1 MSHILL
7 ENTKNNLKDFI
18 ADSKYP
24 DNKYQDKLVILKQ
37 VVESSLKSALNNI
50 GVGDLVEKI
59 NKSSKHLKP
68 DKFYDLYNLHDFCI
82 IRSGNY
88 YPNHEIYLDNAEEEV
103 AIDIRSVRVNTD
115 WVYPD
120 IKFLNEYLNTN
131 YTEWSDII
139 SKSDIVNIVN
149 LFTDALD
156 YLSKKANCLNK
167 YCDEFEEFLSGIN
180 TEEDLMIKYPEIYEY
195 YLEFKKAYPEDTK
208 NILRSG
214 KEVKEILEEYRNYLT
229 LVEEKEEVGN

>member
-7 ENTKNNLKDFI
+7 KNTKGRLKDFI
-18 ADSKYP
+18 TDSKYP
-24 DNKYQDKLVILKQ
+24 DNKYQDKLIILKQ

-68 DKFYDLYNLHDFCI
+68 NRFYEFHNLPHFCI
-82 IRSGNY
+82 MHEFY
-88 YPNHEIYLDNAEEEV
+88 YPNHEIYLDSYEEKIS
-103 AIDIRSVRVNTD
+103 IDIRCVSVITN
-115 WVYPD
+115 WVYPNID
-120 IKFLNEYLNTN
+120 FLNEYLNTD
-131 YTEWSDII
+131 YTNWSDII
-139 SKSDIVNIVN
+139 PKSDIINIVN

-156 YLSKKANCLNK
+156 YLSKKVNCLNK
-167 YCDEFEEFLSGIN
+167 YYDDFEEFLPGIN

-195 YLEFKKAYPEDTK
+195 YLEFKKAYPEDNK

-214 KEVKEILEEYRNYLT
+214 REVKEILEEYRNYLT

>member
-1 MSHILL
+1 MSHLLL
-7 ENTKNNLKDFI
+7 ENTKNKLKDFI
-18 ADSKYP
+18 TDTKYP

-37 VVESSLKSALNNI
+37 VVESSLKSALNNV

-59 NKSSKHLKP
+59 NKSSKLLEPK
-68 DKFYDLYNLHDFCI
+68 KFYNSFNLHDFCI

-88 YPNHEIYLDNAEEEV
+88 YPSHEIYLDSEEKNII
-103 AIDIRSVRVNTD
+103 IDIRSVRVNTD

-120 IKFLNEYLNTN
+120 IKFLNEYLNTS
-131 YTEWSDII
+131 YTEWSEII
-139 SKSDIVNIVN
+139 PNSDIVNIVN
-149 LFTDALD
+149 LFIDALD

-167 YCDEFEEFLSGIN
+167 YNEFGEFLSGIN

-195 YLEFKKAYPEDTK
+195 YLEFKKAYPEDVS

-214 KEVKEILEEYRNYLT
+214 REVKEILEEYRNYLT